1 MNKENKINERISW
14 IEVVILMWRFKLR
27 MYMKMWVSWEKKI
40 IEKEKDVKM
49 EIGEVIYIVLGI
61 WRRGKKEYYGYR

>member
-1 MNKENKINERISW
+1 
-14 IEVVILMWRFKLR
+14 

-61 WRRGKKEYYGYR
+61 